1 MIYHLLRWISGI
13 AINWFYRD
21 IRVTNREAIP
31 DGGPLLI
38 AVNHQNALV
47 DSLIT
52 GWVVPRQVTMTAK
65 ATLMRNPFVALLFRV
80 VGVVPLR
87 RASDE
92 VTRADA
98 NHLDRS
104 RNSEAFS
111 DILDVLETG
120 GAVLIFP
127 EGKSHNET
135 RLEPLK
141 TGLARLALSAR
152 DNRGISGVRILPV
165 GLVFED
171 KAAPGSVVGVNIGE
185 SIELD
190 FWSGVDAGGLTA
202 EIAERLKTVS
212 DRRQIPERETFAP
225 PAPRRPIA
233 SFFIRA
239 AAAWGRHTHELPI
252 RLARRLVVR
261 RSLDADQPAMRTIVL
276 GTGLVLLTYVASFAI
291 VEAVTHSIWFS
302 ALCIT
307 SLALGAY
314 CAAFEDRPRSL

>member
-1 MIYHLLRWISGI
+1 MIYHMLRWISGI

-21 IRVTNREAIP
+21 IRITNCEAIP

-52 GWVVPRQVTMTAK
+52 GWVVPRRVTMTAK
-65 ATLMRNPFVALLFRV
+65 ATLMGNPFVALLFRV

-92 VTRADA
+92 VTRTDA
-98 NHLDRS
+98 NGLDRS
-104 RNSEAFS
+104 RNNEAFS

-141 TGLARLALSAR
+141 TGLARLAFSAR
-152 DNRGISGVRILPV
+152 DNRGIRGVRILPV

-171 KAAPGSVVGVNIGE
+171 KAAPGSVVGVNIGD
-185 SIELD
+185 SIEMD
-190 FWSGVDAGGLTA
+190 SWSGCDAGELTA
-202 EIAERLKTVS
+202 EIAERLRTIA
-212 DRRQIPERETFAP
+212 DHRRILEREAFP
-225 PAPRRPIA
+225 PATHQRPIT

-252 RLARRLVVR
+252 RLARRLAVR

-291 VEAVTHSIWFS
+291 VEAVTQSIWFS
-302 ALCIT
+302 ALWVT
-307 SLALGAY
+307 SLAFGAY
-314 CAAFEDRPRSL
+314 WAAFEDRPRSR

>member
-21 IRVTNREAIP
+21 IRITNREAIP
-31 DGGPLLI
+31 DSGPLLI

-52 GWVVPRQVTMTAK
+52 GWVIPRRVTMTAK
-65 ATLMRNPFVALLFRV
+65 ATLVRNPFVALLFRI

-92 VTRADA
+92 VTGP
-98 NHLDRS
+98 NGNGLDRS
-104 RNSEAFS
+104 RNNEAFS

-127 EGKSHNET
+127 EGKSHNEAS
-135 RLEPLK
+135 LEPLR
-141 TGLARLALSAR
+141 TGLARVALSAR
-152 DNRGISGVRILPV
+152 DERGIPGVRILPI

-171 KAAPGSVVGVNIGE
+171 KAVPGSGVGVNIGD
-185 SIELD
+185 SIEMD
-190 FWSGVDAGGLTA
+190 SWSRSNPIELTG
-202 EIAERLKTVS
+202 EIAERLRAVS
-212 DRRQIPERETFAP
+212 DRKIFERGTS
-225 PAPRRPIA
+225 PATTPRRPIT

-239 AAAWGRHTHELPI
+239 VAAWGRHTHELPI
-252 RLARRLVVR
+252 RLARRLAVK
-261 RSLDADQPAMRTIVL
+261 RSLDADQPAMRTIVM
-276 GTGLVLLTYVASFAI
+276 GTGLVLLTYLASFAI
-291 VEAVTHSIWFS
+291 VEAVTHSIWVS
-302 ALCIT
+302 ALCVG

-314 CAAFEDRPRSL
+314 WAAFEGGPRSH